1 MKTLKTLVIMQLK
14 EKLDLKV
21 QKFRSKKTLFSII
34 YSILK
39 FAVVIALCW
48 LVLFLCQWLK
58 LFSLTILLPTSLLAI
73 VFSVMLAISI
83 ISATMGL
90 TKSMYYSYD
99 NPVLLTLPC
108 RPTQVYLSKLIVF
121 YIFELIRNMSFMVP
135 LFIAFGII
143 NSLPIIY
150 FLWVFICF
158 IFISMIPVVVGAILS
173 VPMMWFYNFFRQ
185 YKRLQFVSLVVLGTI
200 ISIVVIKLI
209 SIIPQNIDII
219 GTWGTTYWKIQ
230 DIFASFEDKFS
241 FLNNLTIMIAG
252 NRVGSTMKVVIFS
265 FKNLTYFAILIASIL
280 SIFALGLLV
289 VKPIFYKMASK
300 PFEYRKNNDVKAKK
314 NKVLNKKVSTFKTQ
328 VLLSIRDAEKMFSS
342 LILMVALPILIFFL
356 NKLFGAMNTGSLGN
370 NLTVAFNILIIMLIS
385 LSSNSYAAS
394 VFSRDGRSSY
404 LIKVQPSKYQPLLI
418 SKLFVNTLFM
428 LISYVA
434 TLFVLIY
441 SSGISTIQSIYLIIG
456 CFAIYI
462 AHLAY
467 SAELDIMNPQI
478 ELYATI
484 GSSENN
490 KNETKST
497 IIAFLGAFAFAFA
510 AFIFLKEALENSPY
524 IKLMIIGLVFML
536 FRVYMLLNKIKLY
549 YKEK

>member
-1 MKTLKTLVIMQLK
+1 MNALKTLVIMQLK

-21 QKFRSKKTLFSII
+21 QKFKSKKTLFSLI

-58 LFSLTILLPTSLLAI
+58 LFSLTIVLPTSLLAI

-143 NSLPIIY
+143 NSLPTIY
-150 FLWVFICF
+150 FLWIFVCF

-173 VPMMWFYNFFRQ
+173 IPMMWFYNFFRQ
-185 YKRLQFVSLVVLGTI
+185 YKRLQFTSFVIIGTI
-200 ISIVVIKLI
+200 ITFAVIKLI

-230 DIFASFEDKFS
+230 DLFKAFVAKFNI
-241 FLNNLTIMIAG
+241 LYNLTVMIVG
-252 NRVGSTMKVVIFS
+252 NRVGSTMKAVIFS
-265 FKNLTYFAILIASIL
+265 AKNLTYFAVLIVSITA
-280 SIFALGLLV
+280 IFALGLLI
-289 VKPIFYKMASK
+289 VKPLFYKMASK

-314 NKVLNKKVSTFKTQ
+314 NKVLNKKISTFKTQ
-328 VLLSIRDAEKMFSS
+328 VLLSIRDAEKMFLS

-404 LIKVQPSKYQPLLI
+404 LIKVQPSRYQPLLI
-418 SKLFVNTLFM
+418 SKLFVNTVFM
-428 LISYVA
+428 AISYLA

-441 SSGISTIQSIYLIIG
+441 SSGISTLQSIYLIVG
-456 CFAIYI
+456 CFGIYI

-484 GSSENN
+484 GSSDSN

-510 AFIFLKEALENSPY
+510 AFIFLKEALENAPY
-524 IKLMIIGLVFML
+524 VKLMIVGLVFMA
-536 FRVYMLLNKIKLY
+536 FRVYMLHNKIKLY